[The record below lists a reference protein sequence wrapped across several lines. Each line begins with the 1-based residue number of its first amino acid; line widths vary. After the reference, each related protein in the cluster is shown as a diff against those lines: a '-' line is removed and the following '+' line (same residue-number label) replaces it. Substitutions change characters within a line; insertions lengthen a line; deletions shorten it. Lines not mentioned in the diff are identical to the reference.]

1 MPVSKNKRKNHI
13 SAAAREQ
20 KKKRRLTRENHALKI
35 LGKGLDELNRIRN
48 NIRQMARMY
57 VDVTKQIPGYQETNP
72 EVQIGLTKAI
82 PILKEVNERYDALL
96 LQVKRLAE
104 NPPSAQL
111 EYVDEVGEMEA
122 LYYLLGHDFMD
133 HFIPVIEAI
142 EKLGERK
149 GIDQEIVADVRQ
161 AADAMKPKLTTVTE

>member
-35 LGKGLDELNRIRN
+35 LAKGLSELNLIRN

-57 VDVTKQIPGYQETNP
+57 VDVTQQIPGYQETNP
-72 EVQIGLTKAI
+72 AVQVGLTNAI
-82 PILKEVNERYDALL
+82 PILKEVNQRYDALL
-96 LQVKRLAE
+96 AHVNHLAK
-104 NPPSAQL
+104 NPPAAQL
-111 EYVDEVGEMEA
+111 EYVDEVGELET

-149 GIDQEIVADVRQ
+149 GIDQEVVANVRN